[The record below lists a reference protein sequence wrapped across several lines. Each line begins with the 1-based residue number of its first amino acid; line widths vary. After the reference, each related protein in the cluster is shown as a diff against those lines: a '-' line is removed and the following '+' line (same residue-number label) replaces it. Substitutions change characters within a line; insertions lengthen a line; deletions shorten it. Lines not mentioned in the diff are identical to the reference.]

1 MISTLIA
8 YANSRVTDSLN
19 MLTTHTIY
27 SPTITI
33 LAAAVFACTVTG
45 CHRCQWGFNNRVL
58 HTGCHGGCASIGA
71 SAMPAEARER
81 SRSRAT
87 AQELKWRAY
96 GLCGSKPIHLQH
108 VPYRR

>member
-1 MISTLIA
+1 
-8 YANSRVTDSLN
+8 

-27 SPTITI
+27 SPTIRITI

-71 SAMPAEARER
+71 MRGPLALEE
-81 SRSRAT
+81 SRHRTRA
-87 AQELKWRAY
+87 QVESLW
-96 GLCGSKPIHLQH
+96 LCGSKPIHLQH